1 MITLLKRQIL
11 SHQSHLALECGYEL
25 AILGE
30 DGEVEVVVVVRN
42 GDLPRPVDAN
52 PDRVVRD
59 SWMVFVSL
67 YNLHGIKLNSNFI
80 FSFLIVCNMLSIP
93 SPPICRRKLPS

>member
-42 GDLPRPVDAN
+42 RDLPRPIDTDPN
-52 PDRVVRD
+52 RVVRD
-59 SWMVFVSL
+59 PWVF
-67 YNLHGIKLNSNFI
+67 
-80 FSFLIVCNMLSIP
+80 FSSVN
-93 SPPICRRKLPS
+93 RVD